1 MEHYNPLL
9 TNLKSDH
16 KFITIGEIML
26 RLTPPNYQKIRMANE
41 FEATYGGGDAFASGL
56 IYAMMRSYK
65 PMDMVNFAVAS
76 SVIKHTIHGDAN
88 ITDDARAIK
97 EIMNQNF
104 DIKR

>member
-26 RLTPPNYQKIRMANE
+26 RLTPPNYRKIRMANE
-41 FEATYGGGDAFASGL
+41 FEATCGGSE
-56 IYAMMRSYK
+56 
-65 PMDMVNFAVAS
+65 
-76 SVIKHTIHGDAN
+76 AN